1 LATCINDDYLIALS
15 VLAFSGDISR
25 IDGKVNLGRTDSVF
39 ALVGGGKVVG
49 ADGRVGGGGV
59 IKIWKFGVQKLQQ
72 QQHQQQQQQQQQQR
86 ASKQSLRQFVKDA
99 SRFKKK
105 DQADLQICLESD
117 PLACF
122 LLQDIPSDLRLV
134 SSSADAQ
141 TGSVWPSS
149 NYLRPS
155 THGLLLHIGTR
166 HSFCCIN
173 LFPLPS
179 LQQVHRTHSLAA
191 MPPDAPESSLSKSGT
206 SKENSNVH
214 ISSYFDAV
222 RAPLMHVSPADGCAV
237 TVDESGNVVSR
248 DLGTGRVVAV
258 MQKRERA
265 DARVVCLCHV
275 PKSVRDELS
284 RGSSEDFPAF
294 FVAHERGAV
303 GVYTGALSLLSI
315 LNPIPAL
322 SPSASADVDITGI
335 ACWLSDSNSVLVLG
349 LADGR
354 IMLYD
359 LDGGDAAESCTSAAS
374 VARSLPIAVEDAC
387 SDAVCGISCSGAT
400 IAVAWGKSVLKL
412 LDVRKGRN
420 VIASMTVSNEKN
432 IVAAFY
438 QQRDRAGVVMLLQ
451 VHHCTPSC
459 CSCNVAH
466 CNLFNN
472 PSLLPFPPPP
482 VRWHP
487 VLPGMEGQWQTE
499 TPLPKDFGHPN
510 VAGLWFLCH
519 CNGCLLGS
527 ERVGLR
533 GRGGVQCS
541 R

>member
-1 LATCINDDYLIALS
+1 M
-15 VLAFSGDISR
+15 
-25 IDGKVNLGRTDSVF
+25 DGKVDLGRTDSVF
-39 ALVGGGKVVG
+39 ALVGGGKGVG

-59 IKIWKFGVQKLQQ
+59 VKIWKFSVQKQQ
-72 QQHQQQQQQQQQQR
+72 QQQQQRQQQQQQQQQQQR
-86 ASKQSLRQFVKDA
+86 VSKQSLRQFVKDA

-105 DQADLQICLESD
+105 EQADLQICLESD

-141 TGSVWPSS
+141 SGSVWPSS

-155 THGLLLHIGTR
+155 THGLLLHIGTC

-191 MPPDAPESSLSKSGT
+191 LPLDAPEGSLSKSGT

-222 RAPLMHVSPADGCAV
+222 QAPLLHVSPADGCAV

-248 DLGTGRVVAV
+248 DLATGRVVAV

-265 DARVVCLCHV
+265 DARVVCVCHV

-284 RGSSEDFPAF
+284 GGSSEDFPAF

-303 GVYTGALSLLSI
+303 GVYTGALRLLSI

-322 SPSASADVDITGI
+322 SPSASADIDITCV

-374 VARSLPIAVEDAC
+374 VARSLPIAVEDAS

-400 IAVAWGKSVLKL
+400 IAVAWSRSVMKL

-420 VIASMTVSNEKN
+420 VIASMTVSNDKN
-432 IVAAFY
+432 IVAALY

-451 VHHCTPSC
+451 VHCCTTRRC
-459 CSCNVAH
+459 NCNVAH
-466 CNLFNN
+466 RNLTT
-472 PSLLPFPPPP
+472 PP
-482 VRWHP
+482 
-487 VLPGMEGQWQTE
+487 
-499 TPLPKDFGHPN
+499 
-510 VAGLWFLCH
+510 
-519 CNGCLLGS
+519 
-527 ERVGLR
+527 
-533 GRGGVQCS
+533 CS
-541 R
+541 RFPHPQCDGTLSCLEWKGSGRLKPRCQKTLDIGMTRGSCFSATAMDVYWGVNGLGCVAAVACSAATDSGASAHVLLVDGATLSILR